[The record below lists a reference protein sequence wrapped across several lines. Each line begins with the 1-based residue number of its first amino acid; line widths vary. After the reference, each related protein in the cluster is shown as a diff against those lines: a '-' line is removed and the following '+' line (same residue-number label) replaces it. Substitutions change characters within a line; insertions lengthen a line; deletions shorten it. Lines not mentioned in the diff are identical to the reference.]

1 MQRTESKPPESS
13 ALSTPVPDP
22 TTRRFQTAAAPG
34 PIRPVRAPEGIRNR
48 RASEKDKSDH
58 DKEKGAHALKQD
70 KSFLFL
76 FDMKKGSPLYK
87 QRLHQL
93 AGNDIK
99 PVQQTAADDKRPRA
113 AVPVSDGK
121 PQNQHGEKRRR
132 LLRAFFA
139 EFSFQLLGKIH
150 EKLRPKQRIKQIVFQ
165 PVAQADMPSSPV
177 FLDASR

>member
-1 MQRTESKPPESS
+1 ME
-13 ALSTPVPDP
+13 
-22 TTRRFQTAAAPG
+22 
-34 PIRPVRAPEGIRNR
+34 
-48 RASEKDKSDH
+48 
-58 DKEKGAHALKQD
+58 
-70 KSFLFL
+70 
-76 FDMKKGSPLYK
+76 KGSPLYK

-139 EFSFQLLGKIH
+139 EFSLQLFGKIH
-150 EKLRPKQRIKQIVFQ
+150 EKLRPKQRIEQIIFQ